1 MLDLEKL
8 LLLGKELHFVGIGAL
23 EAREVHELVP
33 VLQKRAEEKRKTP
46 FEEQVISSR
55 VNPFL
60 LMKCA
65 KSIIVTATS
74 YADESSSFMENKP
87 LFAGELARFARG
99 LDYHQVV
106 HQQLKALAE
115 KLNRDEP
122 DLEWRAF
129 VDTGPLVDRYLAAQA
144 GIGVYGKNNC
154 LIIPGTGSYVVLGY
168 LIINKPVQDSV
179 AEPQRLQSCDGCGQ
193 CQKSCPSN
201 ALEVPYQVRPDR
213 CLSCLLQQKENI
225 PQAMRTLMGQRV
237 YGCDI
242 CQAVCPHNQQAAQTK
257 EPMMFHIP
265 RSPWI
270 DLVHL
275 LTLSN
280 RGFNRLYRS
289 SAFGWRGHRI
299 MQRNALMALG
309 NANDKEAVKHIK
321 PFTHHQR
328 EELGDMA
335 RWALRQHMQS

>member
-1 MLDLEKL
+1 MLDVEKL
-8 LLLGKELHFVGIGAL
+8 LLLGNELHFVGIGAL
-23 EAREVHELVP
+23 EARQFDELVP
-33 VLQKRAEEKRKTP
+33 VLKKREEAQRKTP
-46 FEEQVISSR
+46 FEEQVITSR
-55 VNPFL
+55 INPFL
-60 LMKCA
+60 IMESA

-74 YADESSSFMENKP
+74 YVDESSSLMNNKP
-87 LFAGELARFARG
+87 SFTGELGRFARG

-106 HQQLKALAE
+106 HHQLRALAE
-115 KLNRDEP
+115 KLTAFEP
-122 DLEWRAF
+122 DLKWRAF

-154 LIIPGTGSYVVLGY
+154 LIIPGTGSYIVLGY

-179 AEPQRLQSCDGCGQ
+179 AEPKRLQSCDGCGK
-193 CQKSCPSN
+193 CQKTCPTN
-201 ALEVPYQVRPDR
+201 ALEVPFQVKPDR

-225 PQAMRTLMGQRV
+225 PQGMRKLMGQRV
-237 YGCDI
+237 YGCDL

-257 EPMMFHIP
+257 EPMMFVLP
-265 RSPWI
+265 RLPWI

-280 RGFNRLYRS
+280 RGFNRLYRN
-289 SAFGWRGHRI
+289 SAFGWRGQKI

-309 NANDKEAVKHIK
+309 NTKNKGAVNHIA
-321 PFTHHQR
+321 PFIHHQR
-328 EELGDMA
+328 ETLDDMA